1 MNPLWIRQIRGMMR
15 MELKKNLLS
24 RRAIPIYILALIPIG
39 IASMIFI
46 VSSIV
51 GPPDELEVGG
61 EATIFYAFIYKAGI
75 LRFVVFF
82 GCVVTF
88 MNLFRGEILDRSLH
102 YYFLSPIRREVLVA
116 GKFVSGWLS
125 TSVVF
130 ILSALLTNVILFL
143 TLGLGPAIKYF
154 FSAAGIG
161 HVLGYAGVTAL
172 ACLGYGAFF
181 LLLGMF
187 FRNPVIP
194 AIVLFLWEGANP
206 FLPSLLKKIS
216 VIYYV
221 DSLTPVTITSSNF
234 QILADPAP
242 LWLSLP
248 GILMLTALV
257 LFVSG
262 LRVRHMEI
270 DYGQD

>member
-15 MELKKNLLS
+15 MEIKKNLLS
-24 RRAIPIYILALIPIG
+24 RRAIPIYVLAAIPVG
-39 IASMIFI
+39 IASMIFLI
-46 VSSIV
+46 SMIA
-51 GPPDELEVGG
+51 GRPG
-61 EATIFYAFIYKAGI
+61 EFDASGSAAVFFAVIYKTGI
-75 LRFVVFF
+75 LRFVIFF

-116 GKFVSGWLS
+116 GKFVSGWVS
-125 TSVVF
+125 TTVVF
-130 ILSALLTNVILFL
+130 VLATWVSNTILFF
-143 TLGLGPAIKYF
+143 TMGFGPAMEYF
-154 FSAAGIG
+154 FSPTGIG
-161 HVLGYAGVTAL
+161 HMLGYAGVTAL
-172 ACLGYGAFF
+172 ACLGYGAVF

-194 AIVLFLWEGANP
+194 AIVLFVWEGINP

-216 VIYYV
+216 VVYYV
-221 DSLTPVTITSSNF
+221 ESLVPVKFNVAEF

-242 LWLSLP
+242 LWLALP
-248 GILMLTALV
+248 GILLVTALV

>member
-15 MELKKNLLS
+15 MEIKKNLLS
-24 RRAIPIYILALIPIG
+24 RRAIPIYVLALLPVG
-39 IASMIFI
+39 IASLIFI

-51 GPPDELEVGG
+51 GAPDELEVGG
-61 EATIFYAFIYKAGI
+61 EATMFYAFIYKGGI

-125 TSVVF
+125 TAAVF
-130 ILSALLTNVILFL
+130 IVSGFLTNVILFM
-143 TLGLGPAIKYF
+143 TTGFGEAMKYF
-154 FSAAGIG
+154 FSPTGIG
-161 HVLGYAGVTAL
+161 HVLAYAGVTAL
-172 ACLGYGAFF
+172 ACLGYGAVF

-194 AIVLFLWEGANP
+194 AIVLFIWEGANP
-206 FLPSLLKKIS
+206 FLPSLLKKVS
-216 VIYYV
+216 VVYYV
-221 DSLTPVTITSSNF
+221 ESLVPVKLTSSNF

-242 LWLSLP
+242 LWLALP
-248 GILMLTALV
+248 GILMVTALV

>member
-15 MELKKNLLS
+15 MEMRKNLLS
-24 RRAIPIYILALIPIG
+24 RRAIPIYILAALPIG

-46 VSSIV
+46 VSGIV
-51 GPPDELEVGG
+51 GPPDQLKAAGT
-61 EATIFYAFIYKAGI
+61 ATIFFAFIYKTGI
-75 LRFVVFF
+75 LRFVIFF

-116 GKFVSGWLS
+116 GKFVSGWAS
-125 TSVVF
+125 TTTVF
-130 ILSALLTNVILFL
+130 VLAGFITNVILFL
-143 TLGLGPAIKYF
+143 PMGLGPAMKYF
-154 FSAAGIG
+154 FSPTGIG
-161 HVLGYAGVTAL
+161 HLLGYAGVTTL
-172 ACLGYGAFF
+172 ACLGYGAVF

-194 AIVLFLWEGANP
+194 AIVLFTWEGINP
-206 FLPSLLKKIS
+206 FLPALLKKIS
-216 VIYYV
+216 VVYYV
-221 DSLTPVTITSSNF
+221 ESLCPVKLTGGEF

-242 LWLSLP
+242 LWLSLF
-248 GILMLTALV
+248 GILLVTALV
-257 LFVSG
+257 LLVSG
-262 LRVRHMEI
+262 RRVRHMEI

>member
-1 MNPLWIRQIRGMMR
+1 MNPLWIRQVRGMMR

-24 RRAIPIYILALIPIG
+24 RRAIPIYVLAALPVG
-39 IASMIFI
+39 LASMIFI

-51 GPPDELEVGG
+51 DPPSDLMDTGG
-61 EATIFYAFIYKAGI
+61 ASVFFAGIYMAGI
-75 LRFVVFF
+75 LRFVIFF

-102 YYFLSPIRREVLVA
+102 YYFLVPIKREVLVA
-116 GKFVSGWLS
+116 GKFVSGWISTTVIFTLS
-125 TSVVF
+125 VF
-130 ILSALLTNVILFL
+130 TTHAILFL
-143 TLGLGPAIKYF
+143 IVGIGEMFKFYLSPT
-154 FSAAGIG
+154 GIG
-161 HVLGYAGVTAL
+161 HALAYAGVTAL
-172 ACLGYGAFF
+172 ACLGYGAVF

-194 AIVLFLWEGANP
+194 AIVLFLWEGINP

-221 DSLTPVTITSSNF
+221 ESLCPVSITGSNF

-248 GILMLTALV
+248 GILTVSALV
-257 LFVSG
+257 LVVSG
-262 LRVRHMEI
+262 LRARHMEI
-270 DYGQD
+270 EYGQD